1 VKRRTVSLGL
11 LAGLVLSAGLVA
23 GCSSGGGGKEE
34 LGTLNLPLV
43 THGPSGAEYRLRN
56 ATFEISN
63 LYYYDDYGSGGD
75 GGTSAPPITLSSE
88 DDPTATSLSV
98 SVERGYYYVR
108 LLPGWH
114 LEKVDASGA
123 TEVEATLLSSAT
135 QSIYVY
141 QHESTWVEYEFGIGD
156 RALWFNG
163 QLNIDIVVHEDPSEI
178 YGNTGGFG
186 GAEGDVDCC
195 AGAGG
200 Q

>member
-1 VKRRTVSLGL
+1 M
-11 LAGLVLSAGLVA
+11 
-23 GCSSGGGGKEE
+23 
-34 LGTLNLPLV
+34 LNVPLV

-63 LYYYDDYGSGGD
+63 LYYYDDYASGGD
-75 GGTSAPPITLSSE
+75 GGSSTPPITLSSE
-88 DDPTATSLSV
+88 DDPTATALSA

-123 TEVEATLLSSAT
+123 TEVEATLLSSET

-141 QHESTWVEYEFGIGD
+141 QHQSSWVEYELGIGD
-156 RALWFNG
+156 RSLWFNG
-163 QLNIDIVVHEDPSEI
+163 QLNIDIVVHEDPSEL

-186 GAEGDVDCC
+186 GQPANVD